1 MTPTTDLEA
10 IFLMIKLVYCISK
23 KAGLSD
29 QQFFDYWK
37 NVHAPIGA
45 RIPGVRRFVQSRRIE
60 IPGDKHHFGY
70 DGMVELWFDDVQA
83 LLSARQSPEWKAST
97 EDEVNFID
105 HNQVAYFV
113 TEENVVMNHQE
124 VTSSP

>member
-1 MTPTTDLEA
+1 
-10 IFLMIKLVYCISK
+10 MIKLVYCISK